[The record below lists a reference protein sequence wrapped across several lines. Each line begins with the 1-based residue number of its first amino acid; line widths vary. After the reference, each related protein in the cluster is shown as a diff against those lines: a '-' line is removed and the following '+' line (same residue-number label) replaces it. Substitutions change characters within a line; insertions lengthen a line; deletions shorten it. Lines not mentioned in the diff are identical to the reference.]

1 MTNIAEAR
9 RVIEEAVARGAT
21 DFCVCAGSRNAPLL
35 AVLGACIDLGSSTD
49 KSVCATEFSALGT
62 DAATKHEASGADTPV
77 HARGTKRD
85 SCGTDTLVCAS
96 ELRIFSF
103 VDERSAAF
111 FALGRAKLTGRPA
124 VVITT
129 SGTAVAELLP
139 AAIEAHYSATPL
151 IFITADRPARY
162 RGTGAPQAI
171 EQEEIFGIY
180 ARGSVQHINI
190 EFDEPLI
197 DDEVSRWNAAV
208 PAAGQA
214 ASSPP
219 HRSPSLS
226 RSRRG
231 GEDASVPAALVPSRP
246 LVILGGLHERDR
258 ERVREFAIKLSAPIY
273 AEPLSGLREDPT
285 LAHLFITAGE
295 RMIGRGDFDGVIR
308 IGNVPTARFWR
319 DLDESRRDLPLVSF
333 SALPFTGCSRGEVH
347 SIEALPVDVT
357 PCKRD
362 EEFFAADREQ
372 AAAIAR
378 ILDDEPQ
385 SELALLRGLSRTIPD
400 NSRVYLGNS
409 LPIREWDLAATR
421 DRRGFTIEANRG
433 ANGIDGQLSTF
444 FGQCDP
450 SRMNICVI
458 GDLTAIYDTNAP
470 WIVPQLDPNID
481 FRIIIINNGG
491 GRIFSRVASLRKL
504 DESTRE
510 RIIENT
516 HDLRFEHWAAMWGLD
531 YSVTTNAGDLA
542 ESRRPDVSKDLDTRS
557 VREAGFLP
565 GGRHAAVNPRSQDAV
580 IPSSR
585 SRRLDSSH
593 LRDTSSAAKDSE
605 ESPTHMRGTVI
616 EIRPDPE
623 STQRAW
629 ARYDALW

>member
-9 RVIEEAVARGAT
+9 RVIEEAAARGAT

-35 AVLGACIDLGSSTD
+35 AVLGACADLKSSTD
-49 KSVCATEFSALGT
+49 KSVCATQSPAPGT
-62 DAATKHEASGADTPV
+62 DPATKPEP
-77 HARGTKRD
+77 
-85 SCGTDTLVCAS
+85 CGTDTPVCAS

-111 FALGRAKLTGRPA
+111 FALGRAKLTGRPT

-139 AAIEAHYSATPL
+139 AAIEAHYSAIPL

-171 EQEEIFGIY
+171 EQMEIFGVY
-180 ARGSVQHINI
+180 AHGSVQHINI

-197 DDEVSRWNAAV
+197 DEEVSRWNAAV
-208 PAAGQA
+208 SAAGQA

-219 HRSPSLS
+219 HHWSPELAW
-226 RSRRG
+226 SRRG
-231 GEDASVPAALVPSRP
+231 GEDASVPVALVARRP
-246 LVILGGLHERDR
+246 LVILGGLHDRDR
-258 ERVREFAIKLSAPIY
+258 DRVRDFAIALNAPIY
-273 AEPLSGLREDPT
+273 AEPLSGLREDPA
-285 LAHLFITAGE
+285 LAHLIITAGE

-308 IGNVPTARFWR
+308 IGNVPAARFWR
-319 DLDESRRDLPLVSF
+319 DLDETRRDLSLVSF

-347 SIEALPVDVT
+347 PIEALPVDIA
-357 PCKRD
+357 PRERD
-362 EEFFAADREQ
+362 ERFFAADREQ
-372 AAAIAR
+372 AAVIAR
-378 ILDDEPQ
+378 VLDAEPQ
-385 SELALLRGLSRTIPD
+385 SELALLRELSRTIPD
-400 NSRVYLGNS
+400 NSRIYLGNS

-421 DRRGFTIEANRG
+421 DRCGFTIEANRG

-450 SRMNICVI
+450 SFMNVCVI
-458 GDLTAIYDTNAP
+458 GDLTAIYDSNAP
-470 WIVPQLDPNID
+470 WIVPQLDPAID
-481 FRIIIINNGG
+481 FQIVIINNGG

-510 RIIENT
+510 RIIENS
-516 HDLRFEHWAAMWGLD
+516 HDLRFEHWAAMWGME
-531 YSVTTNAGDLA
+531 YSVIANASGFAGPRGLA
-542 ESRRPDVSKDLDTRS
+542 VSKALDARPA
-557 VREAGFLP
+557 RDAGFLP
-565 GGRHAAVNPRSQDAV
+565 GGRRPAGAPSDPV
-580 IPSSR
+580 ILSSR
-585 SRRLDSSH
+585 SRPQETPSSH
-593 LRDTSSAAKDSE
+593 NMAAAAKDSE
-605 ESPTHMRGTVI
+605 ESPAHMRGPVGGGKVI

-623 STQRAW
+623 SSRRAW

>member
-1 MTNIAEAR
+1 MTNIAEAW
-9 RVIEEAVARGAT
+9 RVIEEAVARGAI

-35 AVLGACIDLGSSTD
+35 AVLGACADLGSSTD
-49 KSVCATEFSALGT
+49 KSVCATQSSALGT
-62 DAATKHEASGADTPV
+62 DAATKQEL
-77 HARGTKRD
+77 
-85 SCGTDTLVCAS
+85 CGTDTPVCAS
-96 ELRIFSF
+96 ELRTFSF
-103 VDERSAAF
+103 IDERSAAF
-111 FALGRAKLTGRPA
+111 FALGRAKLTGRPT

-139 AAIEAHYSATPL
+139 AAIEAHYSAIPL

-171 EQEEIFGIY
+171 EQEEIFGVY
-180 ARGSVQHINI
+180 AHGSVQHINI

-197 DDEVSRWNAAV
+197 DEEVGRWSAAV
-208 PAAGQA
+208 WAAGW
-214 ASSPP
+214 
-219 HRSPSLS
+219 L
-226 RSRRG
+226 RRG
-231 GEDASVPAALVPSRP
+231 GEDAAEPAGVDASVPALVARRP

-258 ERVREFAIKLSAPIY
+258 DRVRDFAIKRNAPIY
-273 AEPLSGLREDPT
+273 AEPLSRLREDPA
-285 LAHLFITAGE
+285 LAHLIITAGE
-295 RMIGRGDFDGVIR
+295 RMIGRGEFDGVIR

-333 SALPFTGCSRGEVH
+333 SALSFTGCSRGVVH
-347 SIEALPVDVT
+347 PIEALPVDVT

-362 EEFFAADREQ
+362 EQFLAADREH

-378 ILDDEPQ
+378 VLDAEPQ
-385 SELALLRGLSRTIPD
+385 SELALLRELSRTIPE

-421 DRRGFTIEANRG
+421 EPRGFTIEANRG

-458 GDLTAIYDTNAP
+458 GDLTAIYDSNAP
-470 WIVPQLDPNID
+470 WIVPQLDPNVD
-481 FRIIIINNGG
+481 FQIVIINNGG

-504 DESTRE
+504 DESMRE
-510 RIIENT
+510 RIIENA

-531 YSVTTNAGDLA
+531 YSVITNAGDLA
-542 ESRRPDVSKDLDTRS
+542 GSRSLAVSKALDARPTRD
-557 VREAGFLP
+557 AGFLP
-565 GGRHAAVNPRSQDAV
+565 GGSRVASASAPDAV

-585 SRRLDSSH
+585 SRRPDSSH
-593 LRDTSSAAKDSE
+593 LRNPSSAAKDSE
-605 ESPTHMRGTVI
+605 ESPADVRRKVI
-616 EIRPDPE
+616 EICPNPE
-623 STQRAW
+623 STRRAW
-629 ARYDALW
+629 AKYDALW

>member
-9 RVIEEAVARGAT
+9 RVIEQAVARGAM

-35 AVLGACIDLGSSTD
+35 AVLGASDLR
-49 KSVCATEFSALGT
+49 V
-62 DAATKHEASGADTPV
+62 
-77 HARGTKRD
+77 
-85 SCGTDTLVCAS
+85 
-96 ELRIFSF
+96 FSF

-124 VVITT
+124 VVVTT

-197 DDEVSRWNAAV
+197 DEEVSRWSAAV
-208 PAAGQA
+208 SAAGQA
-214 ASSPP
+214 ASPP
-219 HRSPSLS
+219 PHHRSPKLCL
-226 RSRRG
+226 SRRG
-231 GEDASVPAALVPSRP
+231 GEDAAEPAGEDASAPVALVARRP

-258 ERVREFAIKLSAPIY
+258 DRVRDFAIKLNAPVY
-273 AEPLSGLREDPT
+273 AEPLSGLREDPA
-285 LAHLFITAGE
+285 LAHLSITAGE
-295 RMIGRGDFDGVIR
+295 RMIRRGDFDGVIR
-308 IGNVPTARFWR
+308 IGNVPAARFWR

-347 SIEALPVDVT
+347 PIEALPDGVT
-357 PCKRD
+357 PRD
-362 EEFFAADREQ
+362 RDDHFFAADREQ
-372 AAAIAR
+372 AAAIAQ
-378 ILDDEPQ
+378 ILEDEPQ
-385 SELALLRGLSRTIPD
+385 SELAMVRELSRTIPAS
-400 NSRVYLGNS
+400 SRVYLGNS

-421 DRRGFTIEANRG
+421 EPRGFVIEANRG

-450 SRMNICVI
+450 SRVNVCVV
-458 GDLTAIYDTNAP
+458 GDLTAIYDSNAP
-470 WIVPQLDPNID
+470 WIVPQLDAGID
-481 FRIIIINNGG
+481 FRIVIINNGG

-504 DESTRE
+504 DEATRE
-510 RIIENT
+510 RLIEN
-516 HDLRFEHWAAMWGLD
+516 HHAIRFEHWAAMWGLNH
-531 YSVTTNAGDLA
+531 SVIASSQEAVILS
-542 ESRRPDVSKDLDTRS
+542 SRHTVAPST
-557 VREAGFLP
+557 
-565 GGRHAAVNPRSQDAV
+565 QDPV

-585 SRRLDSSH
+585 SRPPDPRRALGVG
-593 LRDTSSAAKDSE
+593 SAAKDSE
-605 ESPTHMRGTVI
+605 EPPAHVRGSGGGNGGEVI
-616 EIRPDPE
+616 ELRPDAE
-623 STQRAW
+623 ASHRAW